1 MVKDNTSIQ
10 KEKIKP
16 VISSMDFYKFAR
28 EKIQDKKRS
37 ETTFSESVYG
47 DLNTERIYFLEDAR
61 MHTSINKII
70 AASAVSVQPQNNWST
85 LVQIFHHNK
94 LNKTYVYQ
102 CDFSDPSDLKLAVY
116 D

>member
-10 KEKIKP
+10 KEKLKP

-70 AASAVSVQPQNNWST
+70 FTLTVTNSFSAS
-85 LVQIFHHNK
+85 
-94 LNKTYVYQ
+94 
-102 CDFSDPSDLKLAVY
+102 
-116 D
+116 